1 MLSWFEM
8 CFREC
13 ARVGVE
19 KEGNGWERFDLVLC
33 RTDSMSKNLKEMV
46 LILVML

>member
-19 KEGNGWERFDLVLC
+19 KEGNGWEGLTLFCAER
-33 RTDSMSKNLKEMV
+33 
-46 LILVML
+46 IQ